1 MSLIDPISDM
11 LTRIRNAYAVGK
23 ESVCFEDS
31 KLKSAVLEIIAANG
45 YVESFSKEEKNICV
59 TLKYIDGQ
67 PAVESID
74 RVSKPGRRMYVKKD
88 AIPTVLSG
96 RGIVVISTSKGLMT
110 GDDAKLQNLG
120 GELICRIY

>member
-1 MSLIDPISDM
+1 MSLVDPISDM
-11 LTRIRNAYAVGK
+11 LTRIRNAYAVNK

-31 KLKSAVLEIIAANG
+31 KLKSAVLEILAANG
-45 YVESFSKEEKNICV
+45 FVDSFEKTEKNICV
-59 TLKYIDGQ
+59 ALKYTDGK
-67 PAVESID
+67 PAIESID

-110 GDDAKLQNLG
+110 GEDAKKQQLG
-120 GELICRIY
+120 GELICKVY

>member
-1 MSLIDPISDM
+1 MSLVDPISDM

-31 KLKSAVLEIIAANG
+31 KLKTAVLEILAANG
-45 YVESFSKEEKNICV
+45 YVESFKKEEKNICV
-59 TLKYIDGQ
+59 VLKYNNGE
-67 PAVESID
+67 PAVDVID

-88 AIPTVLSG
+88 EIPTVLSG

-110 GDDAKLQNLG
+110 GDDAKIQKLG
-120 GELICRIY
+120 GELICKVY